1 MERPLSAVGTATA
14 TLGRG
19 RGRYSSA
26 ATRCEIAPELGEIAP
41 ELGAAL
47 GTPLCA
53 HQRRGRRERG
63 RWDGRWGGRWAGDA
77 GAARFGGAPT
87 FDLGGEK
94 RCRHETRD
102 PTETPQRP
110 HWCRAFCCCCW
121 WWWWWCC
128 CRVCFACGLCES
140 GRHQA
145 AARAGAE
152 KVSKYVN
159 NTRSV
164 RRLRL
169 NSVFN
174 VNHEPWSRCAQGGRR
189 NATGQA
195 TGLWRIFYKYGSRL
209 DFSRVLRRRDQ
220 QLLRRLRRDPV
231 VSSRSR
237 GSRAFGA
244 NGRHREGNGPG
255 NGAQRRRPAKPEHE
269 RAQPHRGADTG
280 RTTRPTAIRDRLRPG
295 LGIGTGPSAAGAGS
309 DATEGPR
316 AAAGAWRARW
326 GAGLG
331 LGARAVPRG
340 GRVNRDRRHGVDVRY
355 THKTIDAQ
363 AIYPTYSVNITHHVR
378 CSTFNASFT
387 TCRSLRPFPESHMQ

>member
-14 TLGRG
+14 ALGRG

-110 HWCRAFCCCCW
+110 HWCRAFCCCCC

-255 NGAQRRRPAKPEHE
+255 NGAQRPRRPAKPSNMSGPSRTE
-269 RAQPHRGADTG
+269 AQTPAARHGQHA
-280 RTTRPTAIRDRLRPG
+280 TAISDRLRPG
-295 LGIGTGPSAAGAGS
+295 LGRL
-309 DATEGPR
+309 PR
-316 AAAGAWRARW
+316 E
-326 GAGLG
+326 
-331 LGARAVPRG
+331 P
-340 GRVNRDRRHGVDVRY
+340 GRTRRRDRGLRLGR
-355 THKTIDAQ
+355 A
-363 AIYPTYSVNITHHVR
+363 PSVAGR
-378 CSTFNASFT
+378 
-387 TCRSLRPFPESHMQ
+387 